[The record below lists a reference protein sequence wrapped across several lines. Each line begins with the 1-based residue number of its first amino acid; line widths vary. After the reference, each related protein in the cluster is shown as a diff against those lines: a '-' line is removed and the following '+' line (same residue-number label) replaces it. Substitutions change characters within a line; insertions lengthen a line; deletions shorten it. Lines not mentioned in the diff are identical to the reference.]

1 MLVIP
6 AIDIKGGRCV
16 RLRQGRMDEE
26 TVFSDDPAGMA
37 GRWLEQGAERLH
49 VVDLDG
55 AATGQPA
62 NAAAIEQ
69 IAARY
74 PEVPIQVGGGIRS
87 EDAVQAYLDSGVRY
101 VVIGTRAVRE
111 PHFVRDLCLEFPGH
125 IIAGLDARD
134 GKVATDGW
142 SKLSHHDAA
151 DLARDFEQAGVAAV
165 VFTDIRRDGM
175 LEGVNAEATAALA
188 RELTVPV
195 IASGGVASLD
205 DLRALRACEDD
216 GIAGVIIGRAL
227 YEERVDLRE
236 ALALAAG

>member
-37 GRWLEQGAERLH
+37 GRWIEQGAERLH
-49 VVDLDG
+49 IVDLDG

-74 PEVPIQVGGGIRS
+74 PAVPIQVGGGIRS

-101 VVIGTRAVRE
+101 AVIGTRAVRE

-188 RELTVPV
+188 RELTAPV

-205 DLRALRACEDD
+205 DLRALRAREDD

-227 YEERVDLRE
+227 YEERIDLRE

>member
-26 TVFSDDPAGMA
+26 TVFSNDPAGMA
-37 GRWLEQGAERLH
+37 ERWVGQGAERLH

-55 AATGQPA
+55 AATGRPA
-62 NAAAIEQ
+62 NAAAVER
-69 IAARY
+69 IAARC
-74 PEVPIQVGGGIRS
+74 PDVPIQVGGGIRS

-101 VVIGTRAVRE
+101 AVIGTRAVRE
-111 PHFVRDLCLEFPGH
+111 PHFVHDLCLEFPGH

-175 LEGVNAEATAALA
+175 LTGVNAAAAAELA
-188 RELTVPV
+188 RQLAVPV

-216 GIAGVIIGRAL
+216 GVAGVIIGRAL

>member
-37 GRWLEQGAERLH
+37 ERWLEQGAERLH

-101 VVIGTRAVRE
+101 AVIGTRAVRE

-151 DLARDFEQAGVAAV
+151 DLARDFERAGVAAV

-188 RELTVPV
+188 RELTAPV
-195 IASGGVASLD
+195 FASGGVASLD
-205 DLRALRACEDD
+205 DLRALRAHADD

-227 YEERVDLRE
+227 YEERIDLRE

>member
-26 TVFSDDPAGMA
+26 TVFSNDPAGMA

-49 VVDLDG
+49 IVDLDG

-101 VVIGTRAVRE
+101 AVIGTRAVRE

-188 RELTVPV
+188 RELAVPV

>member
-16 RLRQGRMDEE
+16 RLRQGRMDQE

-37 GRWLEQGAERLH
+37 GRWIEQGAERLH
-49 VVDLDG
+49 IVDLDG

-101 VVIGTRAVRE
+101 AVIGTRAVRE
-111 PHFVRDLCLEFPGH
+111 PHFVHDLCLEFPGH

-175 LEGVNAEATAALA
+175 LAGVNADATAALA
-188 RELTVPV
+188 RELTAPV

-205 DLRALRACEDD
+205 DLRALRARADD

-227 YEERVDLRE
+227 YEERIDLRE

>member
-37 GRWLEQGAERLH
+37 GHWLEQGAERLH
-49 VVDLDG
+49 IVDLDG

-62 NAAAIEQ
+62 NAAAVEQ

-101 VVIGTRAVRE
+101 AVIGTRAVRE

-188 RELTVPV
+188 RELTTPV
-195 IASGGVASLD
+195 FASGGVASLD
-205 DLRALRACEDD
+205 DLRALRARADD

-227 YEERVDLRE
+227 YEERIDLRA

>member
-49 VVDLDG
+49 IVDLDG

-87 EDAVQAYLDSGVRY
+87 EDSVQAYLDSGVRY
-101 VVIGTRAVRE
+101 AVIGTRAVRE

-188 RELTVPV
+188 RELAVPV